1 MELEHYELDTKNFSA
16 LVIERGRIIGANNM
30 KLILKIYKIMG
41 CAYYDLTGTFN
52 HQRFDESI
60 DALTMC

>member
-1 MELEHYELDTKNFSA
+1 
-16 LVIERGRIIGANNM
+16 M